1 MCAHSVNGSKELRGG
16 FSLNTNKETIIHL
29 YHTNDIHSHFE
40 NWPQISRFVLGKKR
54 RQEAGETVLTID
66 IGDHVD
72 RFHSI
77 SEATNGIGNTKLLNE
92 ALYDYITIG
101 NNEGITLAKEHLNR
115 LYDDLWI

>member
-1 MCAHSVNGSKELRGG
+1 MAANFSVC
-16 FSLNTNKETIIHL
+16 
-29 YHTNDIHSHFE
+29 
-40 NWPQISRFVLGKKR
+40 SREKKR

-77 SEATNGIGNTKLLNE
+77 SEATNGLGNTKLLNE
-92 ALYDYITIG
+92 ALYDYVTIG

-115 LYDDLWI
+115 LYDDAGFEVLVANLFEKKVYVHHGQSLINYIQRQMGLRLLLSG

>member
-1 MCAHSVNGSKELRGG
+1 M
-16 FSLNTNKETIIHL
+16 
-29 YHTNDIHSHFE
+29 
-40 NWPQISRFVLGKKR
+40 
-54 RQEAGETVLTID
+54 TID

-92 ALYDYITIG
+92 ALSDYVTIG

-115 LYDDLWI
+115 LYDDAGFEVLMGARNGIRHRPIFARRPDFVKWILEKLYEPGFEPILWLKLWIE